1 MVALTQSEEFLRS
14 RCQPAQM
21 EEPFLRR
28 ELQRRVPSS
37 SPAPSS
43 RVPSSRAPSSRAP
56 SSSRAPASRVPAH
69 PLLVQ
74 EAVLPVLVLLAR
86 PCVEAGRLEQSAHL
100 RNDFLRQ
107 CRARRR
113 ARASRRWSD
122 LALLRAHIPGDSWA
136 NAFLTCRL
144 GQ

>member
-1 MVALTQSEEFLRS
+1 MMRSTEPAWPWLAVAVPAVLVALGALVQSSLV
-14 RCQPAQM
+14 PASSVVPAFSLV
-21 EEPFLRR
+21 EPYSL
-28 ELQRRVPSS
+28 VPS
-37 SPAPSS
+37 SS
-43 RVPSSRAPSSRAP
+43 RVPS
-56 SSSRAPASRVPAH
+56 SRVPAH

-100 RNDFLRQ
+100 RNDFLRR
-107 CRARRR
+107 CRARHR

-122 LALLRAHIPGDSWA
+122 LALLRVHIPEDSWA